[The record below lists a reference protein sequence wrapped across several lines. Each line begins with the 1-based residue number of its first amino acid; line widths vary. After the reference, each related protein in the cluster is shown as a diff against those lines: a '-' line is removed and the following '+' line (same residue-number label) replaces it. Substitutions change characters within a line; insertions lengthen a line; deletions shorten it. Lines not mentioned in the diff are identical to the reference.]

1 MRHDVTAE
9 DTALALGSGEVEVLG
24 TPRLVA
30 WLEAATVEAARDLI
44 GDGQTTVG
52 SGVRIRHRRPTP
64 IGGRIET
71 TAELRERDGARLTF
85 AVHAE
90 DGDGQVVGDGEIDR
104 AVVDRAGFGSA

>member
-1 MRHDVTAE
+1 MRHEVTAD

-30 WLEAATVEAARDLI
+30 WLEAATVEVARGLVAE
-44 GDGQTTVG
+44 GETTVG

-64 IGGRIET
+64 VGGRIVT
-71 TAELRERDGARLTF
+71 TAQLRERDGARLTF

-90 DGDGQVVGDGEIDR
+90 DGHGQVVGDGEIDR
-104 AVVDRAGFGSA
+104 AVVDRATFGG